1 MNNRYENQDDGF
13 AARAGEV
20 LHSEAEALDAAT
32 RSRLNRARQSALAER
47 GKNSP
52 SRSGRWNWMPA
63 GGMALV
69 AVLVAIV
76 WLGGNQPVGLPG
88 SAGLNGGALPD
99 AAVYIAPAA
108 GALEVLMVDEDFE
121 MLQDLEFYNWLQS
134 VPGRAADVTLR
145 EGSVG

>member
-1 MNNRYENQDDGF
+1 MNDRYENQEDGF
-13 AARAGEV
+13 VERAGEA
-20 LHSEAEALDAAT
+20 LQAEAEGLDAAT
-32 RSRLNRARQSALAER
+32 RSRLNRARQSALAEL
-47 GKNSP
+47 GENSP
-52 SRSGRWNWMPA
+52 SRSGRWNWLPA

-69 AVLVAIV
+69 SVLVAIV
-76 WLGGNQPVGLPG
+76 WLGGYQPVGPPS

>member
-20 LHSEAEALDAAT
+20 LQAEADALDAAT
-32 RSRLNRARQSALAER
+32 RSRLKRARQSALAER

-69 AVLVAIV
+69 SVLVAIV
-76 WLGGNQPVGLPG
+76 WFGGNQPMGPATR
-88 SAGLNGGALPD
+88 AGLNGGALPD
-99 AAVYIAPAA
+99 FAVSNAPAA
-108 GALEVLMVDEDFE
+108 GELEVLMVDEDFE

-134 VPGRAADVTLR
+134 VPGRAADVTLS

>member
-13 AARAGEV
+13 AARAAEV
-20 LHSEAEALDAAT
+20 LQAEADAVDAAT

-69 AVLVAIV
+69 SVLVAIV
-76 WLGGNQPVGLPG
+76 WFGGNQPMGPA
-88 SAGLNGGALPD
+88 SRAGLNTGVLLNSVVSPT
-99 AAVYIAPAA
+99 PAA
-108 GALEVLMVDEDFE
+108 SELEVLMVDEDFE

-134 VPGRAADVTLR
+134 VPGRAVDVTLS